1 MSNQNDLETFDESEY
16 PELNLTELET
26 TLIAKNIL
34 FMKIIK
40 LPSSRMKVIKDRTV
54 CVPIGEATIKQT
66 LQSLPRT
73 PNEAGNVLHPVN
85 WIVLHDVEDT
95 KVYNSQGQGEYSRE
109 RRRNWKGQDCQASR
123 VCGQVKEELDEVQ
136 ELLIDF
142 AKDQSLTDSLPRSRA
157 ITVPKSPR
165 S

>member
-1 MSNQNDLETFDESEY
+1 MILCSLDFWDMIFGDFSCYNDHLIFLDKICMSEY

-54 CVPIGEATIKQT
+54 CVPIDEATIKQT

-123 VCGQVKEELDEVQ
+123 VCGQ
-136 ELLIDF
+136 
-142 AKDQSLTDSLPRSRA
+142 AK
-157 ITVPKSPR
+157 
-165 S
+165 